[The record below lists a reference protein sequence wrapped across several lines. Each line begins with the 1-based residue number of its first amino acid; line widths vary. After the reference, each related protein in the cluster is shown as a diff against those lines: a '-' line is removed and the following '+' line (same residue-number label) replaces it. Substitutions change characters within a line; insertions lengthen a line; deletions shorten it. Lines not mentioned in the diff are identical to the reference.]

1 MMTARQLRNGLAKL
15 RSLDFDQFVAV
26 FCGVEPTEEDEILLQ
41 KWSEFQT
48 DPLVVVLSLDEQA
61 FDRVYHF
68 MRAETEVVSFK
79 TYVTFGQSHV
89 HVINGHTLNKDR
101 VAVIPCTNAAEGRA
115 KAFEFFGPKFFTTY
129 FDTAWKEE
137 EMLKYFSGGYVE
149 VA

>member
-1 MMTARQLRNGLAKL
+1 MTTARQLRDGLARL
-15 RSLDFDQFVAV
+15 RSLDFDQFVV
-26 FCGVEPTEEDEILLQ
+26 IFCGTEPIEGDEILLQ

-48 DPLVVVLSLDEQA
+48 DPLAVILGLDEQA

-68 MRAETEVVSFK
+68 MRAET
-79 TYVTFGQSHV
+79 FGQSHV
-89 HVINGHTLNKDR
+89 HVINGRTLNKDR

-137 EMLKYFSGGYVE
+137 EMLKYFPGGYVE